1 MEPSA
6 NAVQLDPLNKEH
18 LTGSALATL
27 ANHIISVP
35 NSVDYQSFCL
45 HDIANIIRTNKA
57 YFRDLRNDFRFALF
71 GSIATH
77 TLVFC
82 FLAVS

>member
-35 NSVDYQSFCL
+35 NSVDYQ
-45 HDIANIIRTNKA
+45 
-57 YFRDLRNDFRFALF
+57 
-71 GSIATH
+71 
-77 TLVFC
+77 
-82 FLAVS
+82 